1 MSFRILAGIAVFLAA
16 LDQAWAKSESACLD
30 YEPAT
35 VTLTGIVISRTF
47 PGPPNYESIRDG
59 DTPENY
65 WLLALPRAI
74 CVNQK
79 PGDLTNVAKKKIRRV
94 QLVFSSETDYEK
106 YRRLLGKRVVATGT
120 LYGSHT
126 GHHKTPVLLT
136 VSSVRKAKM
145 HPRPASQRR

>member
-1 MSFRILAGIAVFLAA
+1 M
-16 LDQAWAKSESACLD
+16 
-30 YEPAT
+30 

-65 WLLALPRAI
+65 WLLVLPRAI

-106 YRRLLGKRVVATGT
+106 YRGLLGKRVVATGT

-136 VSSVRKAKM
+136 GSNVRKAKIHP
-145 HPRPASQRR
+145 HPR